1 MKRNL
6 RIKPP
11 FFEIG
16 PKNYLYGDQILDL
29 AIYAD
34 QAAEKY
40 DIRVIFTTPYAN
52 IERVAEQT
60 RNLLVFAPYMDCA
73 PVGRGLANV
82 LPESLR
88 AAGASGVM
96 LNHAERPM
104 GLAELCKTMERARRL
119 GMLSI
124 VCADSIQETKAV
136 AMLGPDLMVT
146 EPTELIAMGKPAEIS
161 YVKAA
166 VDAVL
171 EIDPHIGILVGGGIS
186 TGQDAYNVIAEGAD
200 ATGASSAIATAKDPN
215 AVVEEML
222 RAVRAAW
229 DERENRRI
237 YRYGPI

>member
-1 MKRNL
+1 
-6 RIKPP
+6 
-11 FFEIG
+11 
-16 PKNYLYGDQILDL
+16 
-29 AIYAD
+29 
-34 QAAEKY
+34 
-40 DIRVIFTTPYAN
+40 
-52 IERVAEQT
+52 
-60 RNLLVFAPYMDCA
+60 
-73 PVGRGLANV
+73 
-82 LPESLR
+82 
-88 AAGASGVM
+88 
-96 LNHAERPM
+96 M
-104 GLAELCKTMERARRL
+104 GRARRL

-186 TGQDAYNVIAEGAD
+186 TGQDAYNVIAAGAD